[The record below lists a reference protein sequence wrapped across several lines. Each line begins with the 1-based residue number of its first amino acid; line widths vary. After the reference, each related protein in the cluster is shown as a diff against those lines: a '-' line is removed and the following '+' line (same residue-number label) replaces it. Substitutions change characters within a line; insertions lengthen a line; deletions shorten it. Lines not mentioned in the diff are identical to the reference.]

1 MKYLQ
6 YLFVKIIKCPVVP
19 SVDVGATYGVCV
31 AVQLPGATEAY
42 VPSVDCSMEAHEIY
56 EYV

>member
-42 VPSVDCSMEAHEIY
+42 VPSVDYSMEAHEIY
-56 EYV
+56 KYV

>member
-1 MKYLQ
+1 M
-6 YLFVKIIKCPVVP
+6 FVKIIKCPVVP

-42 VPSVDCSMEAHEIY
+42 VPSVDYSMEAHEIY
-56 EYV
+56 KYV